1 MPAQE
6 RAAAPGTGLIA
17 GRKHALDGLRT
28 VAVAGVFFFHTATD
42 SMPGGSI
49 GVDVFFTLSG
59 FVITLLI
66 MKERIATGRLHL
78 GIFYAK
84 RLARLWPA
92 LLALCAVILAVGFVF
107 PASGWGGQAGFVLPA
122 AAYVMNLAHFG
133 MFGDSIAGETL
144 GPTWTLAVEE
154 QFYLVWPLLL
164 LAMLRFWKVRTTALV
179 TAALAAI
186 FVLNR
191 FLMVN
196 AGEPLDRIY
205 NGPDTRADEL
215 LIGCALALLFTA
227 VRHGSRLHLTLASA
241 ARWGAPLAGITLV
254 AALFLLKEPDTPGD
268 WFNVF
273 WTFGPAALAL
283 LSAVLIGS
291 LVLQPAGFLSRILS
305 HPWLARPGRDLSYG
319 MYLWHLPVYLL
330 LMPLI
335 PALPLRIALTA
346 VLTVL
351 LAYASFRFVERPL
364 RRWANERLEPGVVRS
379 PSGPSPAGVSA
390 AGPSTP
396 GASTPGPAAPAGA
409 AARQPAAEP
418 RPAGQLVN

>member
-1 MPAQE
+1 MMSVPD
-6 RAAAPGTGLIA
+6 RPAAPETGLIA

-28 VAVAGVFFFHTATD
+28 VAVAGVFFFHTATE

-66 MKERIATGRLHL
+66 MKERLATGRLHL

-92 LLALCAVILAVGFVF
+92 LLALCAVILAVGFLF

-164 LAMLRFWKVRTTALV
+164 LVMLRFWKVRTTALA
-179 TAALAAI
+179 TTALAAA

-191 FLMVN
+191 FLLVN

-227 VRHGSRLHLTLASA
+227 VRQGSRLHAGLLAAS
-241 ARWGAPLAGITLV
+241 RWGGPLAGVALV
-254 AALFLLKEPDTPGD
+254 AALFLLKEPDTPGT

-273 WTFGPAALAL
+273 WTAGPAALAL
-283 LSAVLIGS
+283 LAAVLIGS

-335 PALPLRIALTA
+335 PELPLRIALTA
-346 VLTVL
+346 ALTVL
-351 LAYASFRFVERPL
+351 LALASFRCVERPL
-364 RRWANERLEPGVVRS
+364 RRWANKRLEPAVV
-379 PSGPSPAGVSA
+379 
-390 AGPSTP
+390 PSTTEP
-396 GASTPGPAAPAGA
+396 PKAPVAASAG
-409 AARQPAAEP
+409 
-418 RPAGQLVN
+418 

>member
-1 MPAQE
+1 MPTQE
-6 RAAAPGTGLIA
+6 RPAGPDTGLIA

-92 LLALCAVILAVGFVF
+92 LLALCAVIVAVGFLY
-107 PASGWGGQAGFVLPA
+107 PASGWGGQTEFVLPA

-133 MFGDSIAGETL
+133 MFGESIAGETL

-164 LAMLRFWKVRTTALV
+164 LVMLRFWKVRT
-179 TAALAAI
+179 AALATVALAAV

-191 FLMVN
+191 FLLVN
-196 AGEPLDRIY
+196 TGEPLDRIY

-227 VRHGSRLHLTLASA
+227 VRNGSQLHLALASA
-241 ARWGAPLAGITLV
+241 ARWAAPLAGTALV
-254 AALFLLKEPDTPGD
+254 VALFLLKEPDTPGD
-268 WFNVF
+268 WFNMF
-273 WTFGPAALAL
+273 WTLGPAVLAL

-351 LAYASFRFVERPL
+351 LAYASFRWVEWPL
-364 RRWANERLEPGVVRS
+364 RRWANKRLEPGVVRS
-379 PSGPSPAGVSA
+379 NPVLSAPRDATPA
-390 AGPSTP
+390 PFTP
-396 GASTPGPAAPAGA
+396 GTAAPAA
-409 AARQPAAEP
+409 AASKQLAPEP
-418 RPAGQLVN
+418 EPAGQLIN

>member
-1 MPAQE
+1 MSATARP
-6 RAAAPGTGLIA
+6 AAPGTGLLA
-17 GRKHALDGLRT
+17 GRKHALDGLRI
-28 VAVAGVFFFHTATD
+28 VAVAGVFFFHTATE

-78 GIFYAK
+78 GVFYAK

-92 LLALCAVILAVGFVF
+92 LLALCAVIVAAGVVF
-107 PASGWGGQAGFVLPA
+107 PDSGWGGQAEFVLPA
-122 AAYVMNLAHFG
+122 AGYVMNLAHFG

-164 LAMLRFWKVRTTALV
+164 LVMLRFWKVRTTAIATV
-179 TAALAAI
+179 ALAAA
-186 FVLNR
+186 FLLNR
-191 FLMVN
+191 FLLVN
-196 AGEPLDRIY
+196 AGQPLDRIY

-227 VRHGSRLHLTLASA
+227 VRQGSRLHNAMASG
-241 ARWGAPLAGITLV
+241 ARWGAPLAGLALV
-254 AALFLLKEPDTPGD
+254 AALFLLKEPDTPGA
-268 WFNVF
+268 WFNTF
-273 WTFGPAALAL
+273 WTVGPTALAL
-283 LSAVLIGS
+283 ISAVLIGS

-305 HPWLARPGRDLSYG
+305 HPWLARPGRDLSYA

-346 VLTVL
+346 AFTVL

-364 RRWANERLEPGVVRS
+364 RLWANRKLEPAVEHPAIERPNAEGRGEEGGRS
-379 PSGPSPAGVSA
+379 AELE
-390 AGPSTP
+390 
-396 GASTPGPAAPAGA
+396 PAA
-409 AARQPAAEP
+409 RMS
-418 RPAGQLVN
+418 

>member
-1 MPAQE
+1 MSASAGP
-6 RAAAPGTGLIA
+6 AAPGTGLIA

-28 VAVAGVFFFHTATD
+28 VAVAGVFFFHTATE

-84 RLARLWPA
+84 RLVRLWPA
-92 LLALCAVILAVGFVF
+92 LLALCAVIVAVGFLF
-107 PASGWGGQAGFVLPA
+107 PGSGWGGQAGFVLPA

-164 LAMLRFWKVRTTALV
+164 LVMLRFWKVRTAAVATV
-179 TAALAAI
+179 ALAAA

-191 FLMVN
+191 FLLLN

-227 VRHGSRLHLTLASA
+227 VRHGSRVHDALVSV
-241 ARWGAPLAGITLV
+241 ARWGAPAAGATLV
-254 AALFLLKEPDTPGD
+254 AALFLLKEPDAPGA
-268 WFNVF
+268 WFTTF
-273 WTFGPAALAL
+273 WTVGPTALAL
-283 LSAVLIGS
+283 LSAVLIGG
-291 LVLQPAGFLSRILS
+291 LVLQPAGFLARILS

-330 LMPLI
+330 LMRLI

-346 VLTVL
+346 AVTVL

-364 RRWANERLEPGVVRS
+364 RVWANRKLEPAVV
-379 PSGPSPAGVSA
+379 PSVPGQAKARVPASA
-390 AGPSTP
+390 G
-396 GASTPGPAAPAGA
+396 
-409 AARQPAAEP
+409 
-418 RPAGQLVN
+418 

>member
-1 MPAQE
+1 MVLRSSSGNSSVSAGP
-6 RAAAPGTGLIA
+6 AAPQARLLA
-17 GRKHALDGLRT
+17 GRKHALDGLRII
-28 VAVAGVFFFHTATD
+28 AVAGVFFFHTATE

-92 LLALCAVILAVGFVF
+92 LLALCAVIVTAGLLF

-133 MFGDSIAGETL
+133 VFGDPIAGETL

-164 LAMLRFWKVRTTALV
+164 LGMLRFWKVRT
-179 TAALAAI
+179 AAI
-186 FVLNR
+186 ATVGLATAFVLNR
-191 FLMVN
+191 FLLVN
-196 AGEPLDRIY
+196 AGQPLDRIY

-227 VRHGSRLHLTLASA
+227 VREGSSLHRALASA
-241 ARWGAPLAGITLV
+241 ARWSAPLAGAALV
-254 AALFLLKEPDTPGD
+254 AALFLLKEPDTPGA
-268 WFNVF
+268 WFNTF
-273 WTFGPAALAL
+273 WTVGPTALAL
-283 LSAVLIGS
+283 VSAVLIGS
-291 LVLQPAGFLSRILS
+291 LVLQPAGFLSRVFS
-305 HPWLARPGRDLSYG
+305 HPWLARPGRDLSYA

-330 LMPLI
+330 LMRLI
-335 PALPLRIALTA
+335 PALPLRIGLTA

-351 LAYASFRFVERPL
+351 LAYASFRWVERPL
-364 RRWANERLEPGVVRS
+364 RLWANQKLEPVVVRS
-379 PSGPSPAGVSA
+379 TVKPSKQPVSA
-390 AGPSTP
+390 SAG
-396 GASTPGPAAPAGA
+396 
-409 AARQPAAEP
+409 
-418 RPAGQLVN
+418 

>member
-1 MPAQE
+1 MSASGRPS
-6 RAAAPGTGLIA
+6 APGAGVIA

-28 VAVAGVFFFHTATD
+28 IAVAGVFFFHTATD

-66 MKERIATGRLHL
+66 MKERLATGRLHL

-92 LLALCAVILAVGFVF
+92 LLALCAVIVATGLVF
-107 PASGWGGQAGFVLPA
+107 PGSGWGGQAGFVLPA

-133 MFGDSIAGETL
+133 FFGDSIAGETL

-154 QFYLVWPLLL
+154 QFYLVWPVLLL
-164 LAMLRFWKVRTTALV
+164 VMLRFWKIR
-179 TAALAAI
+179 TAALATVALAGA

-191 FLMVN
+191 FLLVT

-215 LIGCALALLFTA
+215 LVGCALALLFTA
-227 VRHGSRLHLTLASA
+227 VRQGSRLHTVLVSA
-241 ARWGAPLAGITLV
+241 ARWAAAPAGLALV
-254 AALFLLKEPDTPGD
+254 AALFLLKEPDTPGP
-268 WFNVF
+268 WFTAF
-273 WTFGPAALAL
+273 WTAGPTVLAL
-283 LSAVLIGS
+283 LAAILIGS
-291 LVLQPAGFLSRILS
+291 LVLQPAGFLSRLLS

-319 MYLWHLPVYLL
+319 LYLWHLPVYLL

-335 PALPLRIALTA
+335 PDLPVRIALTA
-346 VLTVL
+346 ALTVL
-351 LAYASFRFVERPL
+351 LAYASFRCVERPL
-364 RRWANERLEPGVVRS
+364 RRWANKRLDPAVVPSAPERAKESV
-379 PSGPSPAGVSA
+379 PA
-390 AGPSTP
+390 
-396 GASTPGPAAPAGA
+396 
-409 AARQPAAEP
+409 
-418 RPAGQLVN
+418 

>member
-1 MPAQE
+1 MSVPE
-6 RAAAPGTGLIA
+6 RPSAPQTGLIA
-17 GRKHALDGLRT
+17 GRKHALDGLRSI
-28 VAVAGVFFFHTATD
+28 AVAGVFFFHTATD

-78 GIFYAK
+78 GVFYAK

-92 LLALCAVILAVGFVF
+92 LLALCAVIVAVGLLF

-133 MFGDSIAGETL
+133 MFGESIAGETL

-164 LAMLRFWKVRTTALV
+164 LLMLRFWKVRTSALATV
-179 TAALAAI
+179 ALAAV

-191 FLMVN
+191 FLLVN

-215 LIGCALALLFTA
+215 LIGCALALMFTA
-227 VRHGSRLHLTLASA
+227 VRDGSRLHRALVSA
-241 ARWGAPLAGITLV
+241 ARWAAPLAGISLV

-268 WFNVF
+268 WFNLF
-273 WTFGPAALAL
+273 WTWGPAALAL

-319 MYLWHLPVYLL
+319 LYLWHLPVYLL

-346 VLTVL
+346 ALTVL

-364 RRWANERLEPGVVRS
+364 RGWANKRLEPAVDRS
-379 PSGPSPAGVSA
+379 TPAGSLP
-390 AGPSTP
+390 GTP
-396 GASTPGPAAPAGA
+396 GRAPSAPNASK
-409 AARQPAAEP
+409 QPAQEP
-418 RPAGQLVN
+418 EPAGQLTN

>member
-1 MPAQE
+1 MSASGS
-6 RAAAPGTGLIA
+6 AAAPGAEVIA

-28 VAVAGVFFFHTATD
+28 IAVAGVFFFHTATE

-66 MKERIATGRLHL
+66 MKERLATGRLHL

-92 LLALCAVILAVGFVF
+92 LLALCAVIVVAGIVF
-107 PASGWGGQAGFVLPA
+107 PESGWGGQAGFVLPA

-133 MFGDSIAGETL
+133 FFGDSIAGETM

-164 LAMLRFWKVRTTALV
+164 LVMLRFWRIR
-179 TAALAAI
+179 TAALATVALAGA

-191 FLMVN
+191 FLLVN

-215 LIGCALALLFTA
+215 LVGCALALLFTA
-227 VRHGSRLHLTLASA
+227 LRQGSRLHTLLAAA
-241 ARWGAPLAGITLV
+241 ARWAAAPAGLALV
-254 AALFLLKEPDTPGD
+254 AALFLLKEPDAPGP
-268 WFNVF
+268 WFNAF
-273 WTFGPAALAL
+273 WTAGPTVLAL
-283 LSAVLIGS
+283 LAAVLIGS
-291 LVLQPAGFLSRILS
+291 LVLQPAGVLSRLLS

-335 PALPLRIALTA
+335 PDLPIRIALTA
-346 VLTVL
+346 ALTVL
-351 LAYASFRFVERPL
+351 LAYASFRCVERPL
-364 RRWANERLEPGVVRS
+364 RRWANKRLDPAVVPSAPERSKESV
-379 PSGPSPAGVSA
+379 PA
-390 AGPSTP
+390 
-396 GASTPGPAAPAGA
+396 
-409 AARQPAAEP
+409 
-418 RPAGQLVN
+418 

>member
-1 MPAQE
+1 VPAKE
-6 RAAAPGTGLIA
+6 RQAAPETGLIA
-17 GRKHALDGLRT
+17 GRKHALDGLRI

-66 MKERIATGRLHL
+66 MKERITTGRLHL
-78 GIFYAK
+78 GSFYAK

-92 LLALCAVILAVGFVF
+92 LLALCAVIVAVGFLF

-164 LAMLRFWKVRTTALV
+164 LVMLRLWKVRTAAFA
-179 TAALAAI
+179 TAALAGV

-191 FLMVN
+191 FLLVN

-227 VRHGSRLHLTLASA
+227 VRYGSRLHLALASA
-241 ARWGAPLAGITLV
+241 ARWAAPLAGVTLV
-254 AALFLLKEPDTPGD
+254 AALFLLKEPDSPGA
-268 WFNVF
+268 WFNAF
-273 WTFGPAALAL
+273 WTAGPTALAVL
-283 LSAVLIGS
+283 AAVLIGS
-291 LVLQPAGFLSRILS
+291 LVLQPAGFLSRIFS
-305 HPWLARPGRDLSYG
+305 HPWLARPGRDLSYA

-346 VLTVL
+346 ILTVL

-364 RRWANERLEPGVVRS
+364 RRWANAKLEPAV
-379 PSGPSPAGVSA
+379 A
-390 AGPSTP
+390 PSTP
-396 GASTPGPAAPAGA
+396 ELSVPQDTAPARRA
-409 AARQPAAEP
+409 S
-418 RPAGQLVN
+418 GQAVTGP

>member
-1 MPAQE
+1 MMSVPDLP
-6 RAAAPGTGLIA
+6 AAPETGLIA

-28 VAVAGVFFFHTATD
+28 VAVAGVFFFHTATE

-66 MKERIATGRLHL
+66 MKERLATGRLHL

-92 LLALCAVILAVGFVF
+92 LLALCAVILAVGFLF

-164 LAMLRFWKVRTTALV
+164 LVMLRFWKLRTTAFATV
-179 TAALAAI
+179 ALAAA

-191 FLMVN
+191 FLLVN

-227 VRHGSRLHLTLASA
+227 VRQGSRLQNALLSVS
-241 ARWGAPLAGITLV
+241 RWAAPLAGTALV
-254 AALFLLKEPDTPGD
+254 AALFLLKEPDAPGT

-273 WTFGPAALAL
+273 WTLGPTALAL
-283 LSAVLIGS
+283 LSAVLVGS
-291 LVLQPAGFLSRILS
+291 LVLQPAGFLSRIFS

-346 VLTVL
+346 ALTVL
-351 LAYASFRFVERPL
+351 LAFTSFRWVERPL
-364 RRWANERLEPGVVRS
+364 RRWANKRLDPAVV
-379 PSGPSPAGVSA
+379 
-390 AGPSTP
+390 PSTP
-396 GASTPGPAAPAGA
+396 ESSKAPVAASAG
-409 AARQPAAEP
+409 
-418 RPAGQLVN
+418 

>member
-1 MPAQE
+1 M
-6 RAAAPGTGLIA
+6 PGTGLIA

-28 VAVAGVFFFHTATD
+28 IAVAGVFFFHTATE

-84 RLARLWPA
+84 RLARLWPG
-92 LLALCAVILAVGFVF
+92 LLALCAVIVAVGLFF

-164 LAMLRFWKVRTTALV
+164 LVMLRFWKVRTAAFATV
-179 TAALAAI
+179 ALAAA

-191 FLMVN
+191 FLLVT

-227 VRHGSRLHLTLASA
+227 VRQGSRLHNALVSV
-241 ARWGAPLAGITLV
+241 ARWGAPLAGIALAV
-254 AALFLLKEPDTPGD
+254 ALFLLKEPDTPGA
-268 WFNVF
+268 WFNTF
-273 WTFGPAALAL
+273 WTAGPTALAL
-283 LSAVLIGS
+283 LAAVLIGS

-330 LMPLI
+330 LMPLV
-335 PALPLRIALTA
+335 PALPLRIALA
-346 VLTVL
+346 AALTVV

-364 RRWANERLEPGVVRS
+364 RQWANRKLEPAVVPSAQERS
-379 PSGPSPAGVSA
+379 TAQVSA
-390 AGPSTP
+390 SAG
-396 GASTPGPAAPAGA
+396 
-409 AARQPAAEP
+409 
-418 RPAGQLVN
+418 

>member
-1 MPAQE
+1 M
-6 RAAAPGTGLIA
+6 
-17 GRKHALDGLRT
+17 DGLRI
-28 VAVAGVFFFHTATD
+28 VAVAGVFFFHTATE

-92 LLALCAVILAVGFVF
+92 LLALCAVIVGAGLLF

-122 AAYVMNLAHFG
+122 AGYVMNLAHFG

-164 LAMLRFWKVRTTALV
+164 LVMLRFWKVRTAAFATV
-179 TAALAAI
+179 ALAAA

-191 FLMVN
+191 FLLVD
-196 AGEPLDRIY
+196 AGQPLDRIY

-227 VRHGSRLHLTLASA
+227 VRQGSRLHHALASA
-241 ARWGAPLAGITLV
+241 ARWGAPVAGVTLV
-254 AALFLLKEPDTPGD
+254 AALFLLKEPDTPGA
-268 WFNVF
+268 WFNTF
-273 WTFGPAALAL
+273 WTVGPVALAL

-291 LVLQPAGFLSRILS
+291 LVLQPAGFLSRTLS
-305 HPWLARPGRDLSYG
+305 HPWLARPGRDLSYA

-346 VLTVL
+346 AFTVL

-364 RRWANERLEPGVVRS
+364 RRWANRRLDPAVV
-379 PSGPSPAGVSA
+379 
-390 AGPSTP
+390 PSTAGRSKAP
-396 GASTPGPAAPAGA
+396 VAASAG
-409 AARQPAAEP
+409 
-418 RPAGQLVN
+418 

>member
-1 MPAQE
+1 MSVPD
-6 RAAAPGTGLIA
+6 RPAAPETGLIA

-28 VAVAGVFFFHTATD
+28 IAVTGVFFFHTATE

-66 MKERIATGRLHL
+66 MKEWLATGRLHL

-92 LLALCAVILAVGFVF
+92 LLALCAVILAAGFLF

-164 LAMLRFWKVRTTALV
+164 LVMLRFWKLRTTAFATV
-179 TAALAAI
+179 ALAAA

-191 FLMVN
+191 FLLVN

-227 VRHGSRLHLTLASA
+227 VRQGSRLHNALLSVS
-241 ARWGAPLAGITLV
+241 RWAAPLAGTALL
-254 AALFLLKEPDTPGD
+254 AALFLLKEPDAPGT

-273 WTFGPAALAL
+273 WTVGPTALAL
-283 LSAVLIGS
+283 LSAVLVGS

-346 VLTVL
+346 ALTVL
-351 LAYASFRFVERPL
+351 LAYASFRCVERPL
-364 RRWANERLEPGVVRS
+364 RRWANKRLDPAVV
-379 PSGPSPAGVSA
+379 
-390 AGPSTP
+390 PSTAE
-396 GASTPGPAAPAGA
+396 ASKAPVAASAG
-409 AARQPAAEP
+409 
-418 RPAGQLVN
+418 